1 MVVECP
7 VMQPYRESC
16 GISTFITSIRA
27 MSNQLSARKMY
38 ALYLDDTDGELLNAK
53 TQDLLHMYIGW
64 HNLMEIDI

>member
-1 MVVECP
+1 
-7 VMQPYRESC
+7 
-16 GISTFITSIRA
+16 

-53 TQDLLHMYIGW
+53 TQDLLHMYIGC